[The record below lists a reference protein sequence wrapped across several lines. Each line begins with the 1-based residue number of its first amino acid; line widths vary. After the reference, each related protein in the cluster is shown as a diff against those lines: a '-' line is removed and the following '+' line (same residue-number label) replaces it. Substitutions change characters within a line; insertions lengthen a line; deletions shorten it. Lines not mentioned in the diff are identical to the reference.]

1 MQISLEKE
9 IRDLFELVEVRYM
22 KKQKNKTDF
31 VMQIKSL
38 ESKL

>member
-1 MQISLEKE
+1 MQIQLEKE
-9 IRDLFELVEVRYM
+9 IKDLFELVEVRYL
-22 KKQKNKTDF
+22 KKQKNKIDF